1 MTTTVIGVIG
11 FLLYIGLYFTYGK
24 KIERDVV
31 RASDE
36 IEAPSK
42 RLYDGIDYVPAHK
55 VVLFGHHFPPSRGR
69 DL

>member
-42 RLYDGIDYVPAHK
+42 RL
-55 VVLFGHHFPPSRGR
+55 
-69 DL
+69 